1 LNSLALVLEYLTGAL
16 LIVGALF
23 TLIGAWGLAKFS
35 DFYRRLHG
43 PTKASTLGVG
53 CILAGACLFFAS
65 RDEFGMQQA
74 LIAVFLFITAP
85 VGAHL
90 LVKAALRRRGDKP
103 QPPR

>member
-1 LNSLALVLEYLTGAL
+1 LNSLAVALEYLAGAL
-16 LIVGALF
+16 LIIGALF
-23 TLIGAWGLAKFS
+23 ALVGSFGLAKLS

-65 RDEFGMQQA
+65 RGQFGVQQA

-90 LVKAALRRRGDKP
+90 LVKAALRRRGDRP

>member
-1 LNSLALVLEYLTGAL
+1 MNSLSLVLEYLAGAL
-16 LIVGALF
+16 LMIGALF
-23 TLIGAWGLAKFS
+23 TLIGSWGLAKFS

-53 CILAGACLFFAS
+53 CILVGACLFFAS
-65 RDEFGMQQA
+65 RGELGVQQA

-90 LVKAALRRRGDKP
+90 LVKAALRRRGDR
-103 QPPR
+103 PPAPS

>member
-1 LNSLALVLEYLTGAL
+1 LNNLTAVLEHLAGAL
-16 LIVGALF
+16 LVIGALF
-23 TLIGAWGLAKFS
+23 ALIGSWGLAKLS

-53 CILAGACLFFAS
+53 CMLVGACLFFAS
-65 RDEFGMQQA
+65 RGQLGIQQA

-90 LVKAALRRRGDKP
+90 LVKAALRRRGDSP
-103 QPPR
+103 RPPP

>member
-1 LNSLALVLEYLTGAL
+1 MNSLIVVLEYLCGAL
-16 LIVGALF
+16 LVVGALF
-23 TLIGAWGLAKFS
+23 ALIGSWGLAKFS

-65 RDEFGMQQA
+65 RGNFGVQQA
-74 LIAVFLFITAP
+74 LITVFLFITAP

-90 LVKAALRRRGDKP
+90 LVKAALRRRADIP
-103 QPPR
+103 QPPP

>member
-1 LNSLALVLEYLTGAL
+1 MNSTALVLEYLAGTL

-23 TLIGAWGLAKFS
+23 TLIGSYGLAKLG

-53 CILAGACLFFAS
+53 CILVGACLFFAS
-65 RDEFGMQQA
+65 RGQFGVQQA
-74 LIAVFLFITAP
+74 LIAIFLFITAP

-90 LVKAALRRRGDKP
+90 LVKAALRRRGDTPRPP
-103 QPPR
+103 Q

>member
-1 LNSLALVLEYLTGAL
+1 MNSLSVLLEYMAGAL

-23 TLIGAWGLAKFS
+23 TLIGSFGLAKLS

-53 CILAGACLFFAS
+53 CILVGACLFFAS
-65 RDEFGMQQA
+65 RGELGVQQA

-90 LVKAALRRRGDKP
+90 LVKAALQRRGDRP
-103 QPPR
+103 LPPP

>member
-1 LNSLALVLEYLTGAL
+1 LNNLTAVLEHLAGAL
-16 LIVGALF
+16 LVIGALF
-23 TLIGAWGLAKFS
+23 ALIGSWGLAKLS

-53 CILAGACLFFAS
+53 CILVGACLFFAS
-65 RDEFGMQQA
+65 RGQLGIQQA

-90 LVKAALRRRGDKP
+90 LVKAALRRRGDSP
-103 QPPR
+103 RPPP